1 MSAHPVDSGER
12 YTLISADCHA
22 GADHATY
29 REYLDPRWHDEF
41 DAWRN
46 RYRNPYRDLQDD
58 GRTRNWDSDRRINE
72 QATDGVVAEVIYPNT
87 VPPFF
92 PSAAVMAAPP
102 DSEDFE
108 RRLAG
113 IRAHNRWLADWCADA
128 PAQRA
133 GVGQIFLN
141 DVDRAVEDVH
151 WIKENGLRG
160 GILIPNVAPDVKWV
174 KPLYDPVYDPIWRAC
189 EELGVPVNSHAGNGL
204 PDYGRYKT
212 AGLLYI
218 TEVSF
223 YAQRPLVQF
232 ILSGVFERF
241 PSLKFAMSEQGCAWA
256 PRLLRELDLI
266 DYRIKRSGRIGEL
279 VYGRD
284 EQLPLRPSDY
294 FRRNCWIGVSMPS
307 AEDMA
312 AREVLGAGKFMWG
325 SDYPHS
331 EGTYPFT
338 RECLR
343 QVMHDVDPDE
353 LRQMLACNAADLYDF
368 DLDALAPLAAEYGPT
383 VGEVAQPLA
392 ELPDEPNDVLLRES
406 FAAAVRA

>member
-1 MSAHPVDSGER
+1 MSLQPQAPDER

-22 GADHATY
+22 GADHKTY
-29 REYLDPRWHDEF
+29 REYLESRWHEDF
-41 DAWRN
+41 DAWRGE
-46 RYRNPYRDLQDD
+46 YQNPYRDLQDE

-72 QATDGVVAEVIYPNT
+72 QVTDGVVGEVLYPNT

-102 DSEDFE
+102 TSQDFE

-113 IRAHNRWLADWCADA
+113 IRAHNRWLAEWCKDA

-141 DVDRAVEDVH
+141 DVDEAVEDVH
-151 WIKENGLRG
+151 WIKEHGLRG
-160 GILIPNVAPDVKWV
+160 GILIPNVPPDVNWV
-174 KPLYDPVYDPIWRAC
+174 KPLYDPIYDPIWRAC
-189 EELGVPVNSHAGNGL
+189 EELGVPVNSHAGGGL
-204 PDYGRYKT
+204 PDYGRYKM

-218 TEVSF
+218 NEVQF
-223 YAQRPLVQF
+223 YAQRPIVQF

-241 PSLKFAMSEQGCAWA
+241 PKLKFAMSEQGCAWA

-266 DYRIKRSGRIGEL
+266 DLRIKRSGRIGEL
-279 VYGRD
+279 VYSPD
-284 EQLPLRPSDY
+284 EQLPLTPSEY
-294 FRRNCWIGVSMPS
+294 FRRNCWVGVSMPS

-312 AREVLGAGKFMWG
+312 ARDVLGPGKFMWG

-338 RECLR
+338 RECIR
-343 QVMHDVDPDE
+343 QVMHDLGPVE
-353 LRQMLACNAADLYDF
+353 LRQMFSENVAELYGF
-368 DLDALAPLAAEYGPT
+368 DLDVLAPLAAQYGPT
-383 VGEVAQPLA
+383 VEELGQPLLD
-392 ELPDEPNDVLLRES
+392 LPDNPNEVLLRET